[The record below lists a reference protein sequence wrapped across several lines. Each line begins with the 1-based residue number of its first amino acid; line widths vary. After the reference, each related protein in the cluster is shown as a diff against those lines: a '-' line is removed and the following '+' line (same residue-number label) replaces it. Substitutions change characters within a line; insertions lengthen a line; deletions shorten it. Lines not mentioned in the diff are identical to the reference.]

1 MTGTPDQRPPED
13 ATTEGLRH
21 ALHSESITTGGG
33 GPEEDQGKEHNPSNL
48 RYALYSLVRSPTA
61 MISTILLLTIL
72 IMAVF
77 APWIAPYDPFRVNM
91 TDRLQAP
98 SIKHFFGTDNV
109 GRDLF
114 SRVVHGSRISLA
126 ITAVVVATATIF
138 GTLIGALSGYF
149 GGAAD
154 SVIMRIVDV
163 FLAIPPLLFAVVAV
177 ASLGQSMYNVMLGLG
192 LSWWTWHARIV
203 RGEMLRLRETR
214 MTLALRNLGASP
226 WRILFR
232 HLLPNCAGPIM
243 VQTTTQAGL
252 VVLVSAGLSFL
263 GLGAQPPAPSWGAMI
278 ALGRGYLPAHWWM
291 STFPGIAIVILSMG
305 FMLLGDYL
313 RDYLAREVK

>member
-1 MTGTPDQRPPED
+1 MTDANRRQSPDD

-21 ALHSESITTGGG
+21 VLGREPAGPGKTPPDKDTKETG
-33 GPEEDQGKEHNPSNL
+33 PSNL
-48 RYALYSLVRSPTA
+48 RYAVYALLKSPTA
-61 MISTILLLTIL
+61 VIATILLLTIVV
-72 IMAVF
+72 MAIF
-77 APWIAPYDPFRVNM
+77 APLIAPYDPFRVNM
-91 TDRLQAP
+91 MERLQPP
-98 SIKHFFGTDNV
+98 SPQHLFGTDNV

-138 GTLIGALSGYF
+138 GTVVGALAGYF
-149 GGAAD
+149 GGATD
-154 SVIMRIVDV
+154 SIVMRLVDI

-203 RGEMLRLRETR
+203 RGEMLRLKETR
-214 MTLALRNLGASP
+214 MTLALRAMGASP

-252 VVLVSAGLSFL
+252 VVLTSAGLSFL

-278 ALGRGYLPAHWWM
+278 ALGRGYLPAQWWM
-291 STFPGIAIVILSMG
+291 STFPGLAIVVLSMG

>member
-1 MTGTPDQRPPED
+1 MTDPRDRRSGED
-13 ATTEGLRH
+13 TITEGIRHELR
-21 ALHSESITTGGG
+21 AEPIVSQDEGEGRRPLDEG
-33 GPEEDQGKEHNPSNL
+33 PSNL
-48 RYALYSLVRSPTA
+48 RYALYSLLKSPTA
-61 MISTILLLTIL
+61 ILSSFLLLTIL
-72 IMAVF
+72 VTAVF

-91 TDRLQAP
+91 AERLKPP
-98 SIKHFFGTDNV
+98 SPQHLFGTDNV

-149 GGAAD
+149 GGATD
-154 SVIMRIVDV
+154 SIIMRIVDV
-163 FLAIPPLLFAVVAV
+163 FLSIPPLLFAVVAV
-177 ASLGQSMYNVMLGLG
+177 ASLGQSTYNVMLGLG

-203 RGEMLRLRETR
+203 RGEILRLKETR
-214 MTLALRNLGASP
+214 MTLALRAMGASP

-232 HLLPNCAGPIM
+232 HLLRNCAGPIM